1 MVVEVEETPELSCR
15 LFLRWGAPPLLDAR
29 RAPRLLL
36 VSPTAS
42 ATSREWASLLVVVMK
57 KEFKKVKSLHKV

>member
-15 LFLRWGAPPLLDAR
+15 LFLRRAPLLDAR

-36 VSPTAS
+36 ASPTAS
-42 ATSREWASLLVVVMK
+42 ATSREWASLLLVVLMK
-57 KEFKKVKSLHKV
+57 KEFKKVKSLYKV